1 MPMRLGEILVKAEAI
16 SEKQLQAGV
25 AEQQRWGG
33 LLGEILVRME
43 YLSEETLVL
52 ALSRQLGVPK
62 AEPQWLDTPEERAVR
77 KLTHEVAK
85 NLRSVPLALQE
96 GGKVLVVAMAEPQ
109 NLSQIDELRK
119 VTGCK
124 LAPRLVGP
132 GGLTRLLNRA
142 YGSADATLEEEVQDE
157 DSFKMLNAQGSTL
170 IKSMDQVRAEAG
182 IPPPVEES
190 RTQPAPPSASRP
202 PPVSRPPSLPPPPP
216 PPVAGDDSVRSLL
229 QRLEE
234 GQRKEVAALRAMV
247 ELLIDRGVFSREE
260 YLARIRR

>member
-1 MPMRLGEILVKAEAI
+1 MRLGEILVKAEAI

-77 KLTHEVAK
+77 KLTYEVAK

-109 NLSQIDELRK
+109 NLSQIDEFRK

-132 GGLTRLLNRA
+132 GALTRLLNRA
-142 YGSADATLEEEVQDE
+142 YGSADATLEEEVAE
-157 DSFKMLNAQGSTL
+157 ESFKMINAQGNTL
-170 IKSMDQVRAEAG
+170 IKSIDQLRAEAG
-182 IPPPVEES
+182 VPPPVEES
-190 RTQPAPPSASRP
+190 QTQPAPVR
-202 PPVSRPPSLPPPPP
+202 PVSRPPSLPPPPI
-216 PPVAGDDSVRSLL
+216 AGDDSVRSLL

>member
-1 MPMRLGEILVKAEAI
+1 MRLGEILVKAEAI
-16 SEKQLQAGV
+16 SEKQLQAAV

-33 LLGEILVRME
+33 LLGEILIRMQ
-43 YLSEETLVL
+43 YLPEETLVL

-62 AEPQWLDTPEERAVR
+62 AEPQLLEKPEERAVR

-85 NLRSVPLALQE
+85 NLRAVPLALQE

-124 LAPRLVGP
+124 LAPRLIGP
-132 GGLTRLLNRA
+132 GGLTRLLNHA
-142 YGSADATLEEEVQDE
+142 YGSADATLEDEVPDE
-157 DSFKMLNAQGSTL
+157 SFKMVDSQGRTL
-170 IKSMDQVRAEAG
+170 IKSIDQMRAEAG
-182 IPPPVEES
+182 VPPLVEQS
-190 RTQPAPPSASRP
+190 QPQPAPP
-202 PPVSRPPSLPPPPP
+202 PPSVRPASIPPPPP
-216 PPVAGDDSVRSLL
+216 IAGDDSVRGLL